1 MKTLLDQLSNYAD
14 YHRSERNITTHLI
27 GVPMIVLALM
37 VLLSRPAW
45 VVNELALSPAVFI
58 VVVLLL
64 YYMRLHIAMGLIMAA
79 LLVSGLFLSA
89 WVATLDD
96 AIWLAAGVGGFLLG
110 WVIQFVGHYFEGRKP
125 AFFDDVMGL
134 AIGPLFV
141 VAEALFKLG
150 LFSELAQEIEN
161 RSGPVRP

>member
-45 VVNELALSPAVFI
+45 VVSDLALSPAVFI
-58 VVVLLL
+58 VIVLLL
-64 YYMRLHIAMGLIMAA
+64 YYLRLHIAMGLIMSA

-96 AIWLAAGVGGFLLG
+96 AIWLASGVGGFLLG

-134 AIGPLFV
+134 AIGPFFV
-141 VAEALFKLG
+141 VAEVLFKLG
-150 LFSELAQEIEN
+150 LFSELAQEVET

>member
-45 VVNELALSPAVFI
+45 VVSDLALSPAVFI
-58 VVVLLL
+58 VIVLLL
-64 YYMRLHIAMGLIMAA
+64 YYLRLHIAMGLIMSA

-96 AIWLAAGVGGFLLG
+96 AIWLASGVGGFLLG

-141 VAEALFKLG
+141 VAEVLFKLG
-150 LFSELAQEIEN
+150 LFSELAQEVET

>member
-37 VLLSRPAW
+37 VLLSRPTW
-45 VVNELALSPAVFI
+45 VVGELALSPAVFI

-64 YYMRLHIAMGLIMAA
+64 YYLRLHIAMGLIMSA

-96 AIWLAAGVGGFLLG
+96 AIWLAAGLGGFLLG

-141 VAEALFKLG
+141 VAEVLFKLG
-150 LFSELAQEIEN
+150 LFSELAQEVEN

>member
-37 VLLSRPAW
+37 VLLSRPAR

-64 YYMRLHIAMGLIMAA
+64 YYLRLHIAMGLIMSA

-141 VAEALFKLG
+141 VAEVLFKLG
-150 LFSELAQEIEN
+150 LFSELAQEVEN

>member
-45 VVNELALSPAVFI
+45 VVSDLALSPAVFI

-141 VAEALFKLG
+141 VAEVLFKFG
-150 LFSELAQEIEN
+150 LFSELAQEVET

>member
-45 VVNELALSPAVFI
+45 VVSDLALSPAVFI

-64 YYMRLHIAMGLIMAA
+64 YYLRLHIAMGLIMAA

-141 VAEALFKLG
+141 VAEVLFKLG
-150 LFSELAQEIEN
+150 LFSELAQEVEN

>member
-14 YHRSERNITTHLI
+14 YHRCERNITTHLI
-27 GVPMIVLALM
+27 GIPLIVMALL
-37 VLLSRPAW
+37 VLLSRPMW
-45 VVNELALSPAVFI
+45 MVNDVSCSPAFFV

-64 YYMRLHIAMGLIMAA
+64 YYFRLHWGMGLIMTV
-79 LLVSGLFLSA
+79 LLGTGLFFGA
-89 WVATLDD
+89 WVAGLDD
-96 AIWLAAGVGGFLLG
+96 PTWLLVGVGGFMLG
-110 WVIQFVGHYFEGRKP
+110 WVIQFIGHYFEGRKP

-141 VAEALFKLG
+141 LAEVLFKLG
-150 LFSELAQEIEN
+150 FYSELAQQVEA

>member
-14 YHRSERNITTHLI
+14 YHRSERNITTHLV

-37 VLLSRPAW
+37 VLLSRPTW

-64 YYMRLHIAMGLIMAA
+64 YYLRLHIAMGLIMSA

-96 AIWLAAGVGGFLLG
+96 AIWLASGVGGFLLG

-150 LFSELAQEIEN
+150 LFSELAQEVEN

>member
-37 VLLSRPAW
+37 VLLSRPTW
-45 VVNELALSPAVFI
+45 VVNDLALSPAVFI

-64 YYMRLHIAMGLIMAA
+64 YYLRLHIAMGLIMAA

-141 VAEALFKLG
+141 VAEVLFKLG
-150 LFSELAQEIEN
+150 LFSELAQEVET

>member
-1 MKTLLDQLSNYAD
+1 
-14 YHRSERNITTHLI
+14 
-27 GVPMIVLALM
+27 MIVLALM

-45 VVNELALSPAVFI
+45 VVSDLALSPAVFI

-141 VAEALFKLG
+141 VAEVLFKFG
-150 LFSELAQEIEN
+150 LFSELAQEVEN

>member
-37 VLLSRPAW
+37 VLLSRPTW
-45 VVNELALSPAVFI
+45 MVNELALSPAVFI

-64 YYMRLHIAMGLIMAA
+64 YYLRLHIAMGLIMSA

-141 VAEALFKLG
+141 LAEVLFKFG

>member
-14 YHRSERNITTHLI
+14 YHRSERNITTHLV

-37 VLLSRPAW
+37 VLLSRPTW
-45 VVNELALSPAVFI
+45 VVNELALSPAVLI

-64 YYMRLHIAMGLIMAA
+64 YYLRLHIAMGLIMSA
-79 LLVSGLFLSA
+79 LWVSGLFLSA

-141 VAEALFKLG
+141 LAEVLFKLG
-150 LFSELAQEIEN
+150 LFSELAQEVEN

>member
-64 YYMRLHIAMGLIMAA
+64 YYLRLHIAMGVIMSA

-96 AIWLAAGVGGFLLG
+96 SIWLAAGVGGFLLG

-141 VAEALFKLG
+141 VAEVLFKLG

>member
-37 VLLSRPAW
+37 VLLSRPTW
-45 VVNELALSPAVFI
+45 VVNDLALSPAVFI

-64 YYMRLHIAMGLIMAA
+64 YYLRLHIAMGLIMSA

-141 VAEALFKLG
+141 VAEVLFKLG
-150 LFSELAQEIEN
+150 LFSELAQEVET

>member
-45 VVNELALSPAVFI
+45 VVSDLALSPAVFI
-58 VVVLLL
+58 VAVLLL
-64 YYMRLHIAMGLIMAA
+64 YYLRLHIAMGLIMSA

-96 AIWLAAGVGGFLLG
+96 AIWLASGVGGFLLG

-141 VAEALFKLG
+141 LAEVLFKLG
-150 LFSELAQEIEN
+150 LFSELAQEVEN

>member
-37 VLLSRPAW
+37 VVLSRPAW

-64 YYMRLHIAMGLIMAA
+64 YYLRLHIAMGLIMSA

-141 VAEALFKLG
+141 LAEVLFKLG
-150 LFSELAQEIEN
+150 LFSELAQEVEN

>member
-64 YYMRLHIAMGLIMAA
+64 YYLRLHIAMGLIMSA

-96 AIWLAAGVGGFLLG
+96 SIWLASGVGGFLLG

-141 VAEALFKLG
+141 VAEVLFKFG
-150 LFSELAQEIEN
+150 LFSELAQEVEN

>member
-37 VLLSRPAW
+37 VVLSRPAW

-64 YYMRLHIAMGLIMAA
+64 YYLRLHIVMGLIMSA

-141 VAEALFKLG
+141 LAEVLFKLG
-150 LFSELAQEIEN
+150 LFSELAQEVEN

>member
-45 VVNELALSPAVFI
+45 VVSDLALSPAVFI

-64 YYMRLHIAMGLIMAA
+64 YYLRLHIAMGLIMSA

-89 WVATLDD
+89 WVATLDN
-96 AIWLAAGVGGFLLG
+96 AIWLTAGVGGFLLG

>member
-1 MKTLLDQLSNYAD
+1 
-14 YHRSERNITTHLI
+14 
-27 GVPMIVLALM
+27 MIVLALM

-64 YYMRLHIAMGLIMAA
+64 YYLRLHIAMGLIMAA

-96 AIWLAAGVGGFLLG
+96 AIWLATGVGGFLLG

-141 VAEALFKLG
+141 VTEALFKLG

>member
-37 VLLSRPAW
+37 VLLSRPTW
-45 VVNELALSPAVFI
+45 VVNDLALSPAVFI

-64 YYMRLHIAMGLIMAA
+64 YYLRLHIVMGLIMAA

-96 AIWLAAGVGGFLLG
+96 AIWLASGVGGFLLG

-141 VAEALFKLG
+141 LAEVLFKLG
-150 LFSELAQEIEN
+150 LFSELAQEVEN

>member
-14 YHRSERNITTHLI
+14 YHRSERNIITHLI

-45 VVNELALSPAVFI
+45 VVNDLALSPAVFI
-58 VVVLLL
+58 VAVLLL
-64 YYMRLHIAMGLIMAA
+64 YYLRLHIAMGLIMSA

-96 AIWLAAGVGGFLLG
+96 AIWLASGVGGFLLG

-141 VAEALFKLG
+141 VAEVLFKFG

>member
-14 YHRSERNITTHLI
+14 YHRSERNIITHLI

-37 VLLSRPAW
+37 VLLSRPTW
-45 VVNELALSPAVFI
+45 VVSDLALSPAVFI

-64 YYMRLHIAMGLIMAA
+64 YYLRLHIAMGLIMSA

-96 AIWLAAGVGGFLLG
+96 AIWLASGVGGFLLG

-141 VAEALFKLG
+141 VAEVLFKLG
-150 LFSELAQEIEN
+150 LFSELAQEVET

>member
-37 VLLSRPAW
+37 VLLSRPTW
-45 VVNELALSPAVFI
+45 VVGELALSPAVFI

-64 YYMRLHIAMGLIMAA
+64 YYLRLHIAMGLIMSA

-141 VAEALFKLG
+141 VAEVLFKLG
-150 LFSELAQEIEN
+150 LFSELAQEVEN

>member
-37 VLLSRPAW
+37 VLLSRPTW
-45 VVNELALSPAVFI
+45 VVNDLALSPAVFI
-58 VVVLLL
+58 VAVLLL
-64 YYMRLHIAMGLIMAA
+64 YYLRLHIAMGLIMSA
-79 LLVSGLFLSA
+79 LLGSGLFLSA

-96 AIWLAAGVGGFLLG
+96 AIWLATGIGGFLLG

-141 VAEALFKLG
+141 VAEVLFKFG
-150 LFSELAQEIEN
+150 LFSELAQEVET

>member
-45 VVNELALSPAVFI
+45 VVNDLALSPAVFI

-64 YYMRLHIAMGLIMAA
+64 YYLRLHIAMGLIMSA

-96 AIWLAAGVGGFLLG
+96 AIWLASGVGGFLLG

-141 VAEALFKLG
+141 VAEVLFKFG

>member
-37 VLLSRPAW
+37 VLLSRPTW
-45 VVNELALSPAVFI
+45 VVNDLALSPAVFI

-64 YYMRLHIAMGLIMAA
+64 YYLRLHIAMGLIMSA

-96 AIWLAAGVGGFLLG
+96 AIWLASGVGGFLLG

-141 VAEALFKLG
+141 VAEVLFKFG
-150 LFSELAQEIEN
+150 LFSELAQEVEN

>member
-64 YYMRLHIAMGLIMAA
+64 YYLRLHIAMGLIMAA

-96 AIWLAAGVGGFLLG
+96 AIWLATGIGGFLLG

-141 VAEALFKLG
+141 VAEVLFKCG
-150 LFSELAQEIEN
+150 LFSELAQEVEN

>member
-37 VLLSRPAW
+37 VLLSRPTW

-64 YYMRLHIAMGLIMAA
+64 YYLRLHIAMGLIMTA

-96 AIWLAAGVGGFLLG
+96 AIWLATGIGGFLLG

-141 VAEALFKLG
+141 VAEALFKCG

>member
-45 VVNELALSPAVFI
+45 VVNDLALSPAVFI

-64 YYMRLHIAMGLIMAA
+64 YYLRLHIAMGLIMSA

-141 VAEALFKLG
+141 VAEVLFKFG

>member
-45 VVNELALSPAVFI
+45 VVSDLALSPAVFI

-64 YYMRLHIAMGLIMAA
+64 YYLRLHIAMGLIMSA

-96 AIWLAAGVGGFLLG
+96 AIWLSSGVGGFLLG

-141 VAEALFKLG
+141 VAEVLFKLG
-150 LFSELAQEIEN
+150 LFSELAQEVEN